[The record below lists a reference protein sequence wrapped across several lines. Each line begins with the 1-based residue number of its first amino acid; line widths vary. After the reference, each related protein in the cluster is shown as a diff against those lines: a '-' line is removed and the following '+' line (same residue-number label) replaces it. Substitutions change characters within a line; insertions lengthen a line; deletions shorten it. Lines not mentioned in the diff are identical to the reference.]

1 MNTNQFMAYNS
12 MTILS
17 DLSHQYDMETMK
29 QYNNNNNYNLSNNTN
44 NSNISDPYS
53 LFPLNYNKTQKNFY
67 HNNKIVN
74 VKYNKCDTVTSNK
87 LCINNSRKN
96 NFKHNSTSRYVI
108 NWNNPIHVNHD
119 NIISD
124 KLIDDERK
132 LSTISNDTNTPK
144 DLRVRKQLRTNANSI
159 RYNKHKLKQSYVRK
173 ETVKNNITK
182 LSDGCIPI
190 YNNSFI
196 GTDTHLSNCNLPF
209 NGKVGSSDSSVDNN
223 NNSLFNSSNNSLLS
237 NSYNGQQHF
246 PIFTPNNGTTT
257 TTIET
262 IPECSINSPALH
274 DSQFNP
280 ILSQAQ
286 FHQYWLQMMNT
297 PTLLGT
303 TTTSTTS
310 YDTFSLQPTSTP
322 SQCTSPLQL
331 TPNLSA
337 SKCQPFTFISN
348 DLQTLS
354 SLFYQAIKQLQINHN
369 LPINN
374 TLLNQNHHLSQIYA
388 SLMNTNL
395 STTSSS
401 TSTSTSSSSSSS
413 IIQKQLEI
421 NLNDINDSQLKNF
434 IENNKF
440 NEYNCFKSLINR
452 DYSTVNVPNTQTN
465 NPSHDDNISNLQV
478 PMNQT
483 KLTNT
488 SLKFNQLSI
497 QSKWDNLNSSVNE
510 HIDHN
515 RINNNN
521 KEVDNTNKMD
531 DHLEGDGFDAYY
543 DVIDDDNDNDDDDDD
558 DGEIILDPKHSPD
571 TVPMNI
577 FKCNLCN
584 KYFATAHGL
593 EVHVRRSHNN
603 GKRPFECQLCQKT
616 FGHATSLYQHE
627 SVHCQDKQ
635 FQCSQC
641 GKTFK
646 RSSTLS
652 THLLIHSDTRPYPCQ
667 YCGKRFH
674 QKSDMKK
681 HTYTHTGEKPYV
693 CLQCGKAFSQ
703 SSNLITHSR
712 KHTGFKPFSCFH
724 CLRAFQRKVD
734 LRRHIETQHGT
745 MDLFKKD
752 YTLDEMTTTSQLS
765 INNNNNIND
774 NHKKSYILHDENKV
788 MHNSSSSSLSPLPN
802 ILSSPK
808 SLHLQNHSYS
818 PDMTDSLNGSNGLD
832 LSTTVNINLISNNNN
847 NTGSNNNKTNCT
859 NNCDTST
866 PSNYPSSNLSNS
878 QINND
883 EKVLPYSVENL
894 LSSLT

>member
-29 QYNNNNNYNLSNNTN
+29 QYNNNNNYKLSNNTN

-96 NFKHNSTSRYVI
+96 NFKQNSTSRYVI

-132 LSTISNDTNTPK
+132 LSTISNDTNAPK

-348 DLQTLS
+348 DLQTL
-354 SLFYQAIKQLQINHN
+354 K
-369 LPINN
+369 
-374 TLLNQNHHLSQIYA
+374 
-388 SLMNTNL
+388 
-395 STTSSS
+395 
-401 TSTSTSSSSSSS
+401 
-413 IIQKQLEI
+413 
-421 NLNDINDSQLKNF
+421 
-434 IENNKF
+434 
-440 NEYNCFKSLINR
+440 
-452 DYSTVNVPNTQTN
+452 
-465 NPSHDDNISNLQV
+465 
-478 PMNQT
+478 
-483 KLTNT
+483 
-488 SLKFNQLSI
+488 
-497 QSKWDNLNSSVNE
+497 
-510 HIDHN
+510 
-515 RINNNN
+515 
-521 KEVDNTNKMD
+521 
-531 DHLEGDGFDAYY
+531 
-543 DVIDDDNDNDDDDDD
+543 
-558 DGEIILDPKHSPD
+558 
-571 TVPMNI
+571 
-577 FKCNLCN
+577 
-584 KYFATAHGL
+584 
-593 EVHVRRSHNN
+593 VHVRRSHNN

-734 LRRHIETQHGT
+734 LRRHIETQHV
-745 MDLFKKD
+745 LNH
-752 YTLDEMTTTSQLS
+752 YTYK
-765 INNNNNIND
+765 II
-774 NHKKSYILHDENKV
+774 HI
-788 MHNSSSSSLSPLPN
+788 
-802 ILSSPK
+802 
-808 SLHLQNHSYS
+808 HL
-818 PDMTDSLNGSNGLD
+818 
-832 LSTTVNINLISNNNN
+832 I
-847 NTGSNNNKTNCT
+847 
-859 NNCDTST
+859 
-866 PSNYPSSNLSNS
+866 
-878 QINND
+878 
-883 EKVLPYSVENL
+883 
-894 LSSLT
+894 